1 MATARKRG
9 QKRTQGECSGERE
22 MTTWELSHL
31 GANAMRLRGLLQNS
45 SATPDKRRFSL
56 DLESQIDMLEQ
67 TVASSKVERDLQHVD
82 VRARLC
88 GLSL

>member
-1 MATARKRG
+1 MATARMRG
-9 QKRTQGECSGERE
+9 QKRTQGKCSGERE

-56 DLESQIDMLEQ
+56 DLQIDMLEQ
-67 TVASSKVERDLQHVD
+67 TVASSKVERDVQHVD

>member
-45 SATPDKRRFSL
+45 SATPDKRWFSL
-56 DLESQIDMLEQ
+56 DLQIDMLEQ